1 MNRWMPGPLS
11 VVLVLSAALLGAAC
25 DEKKPSSD
33 SPRPDASAGIDKY
46 ATADPKLERA
56 LQAAASASAGADSSP
71 PPDGVFAAGAAN
83 RRHPQG
89 AATTFDV
96 VADGSEPRVALGP
109 AVDASLDAARASLY
123 GPAVLELAMQLGP
136 RTAMPTTD
144 LRLALGPPKKD
155 EGGSD
160 WLVVDVKRALPAKQ
174 QLGQLPPGTDKEIA
188 TLEGT
193 QIRVQVTPDG
203 RESDVRMLLGKAS
216 RSELARLAQS
226 ASEALVLVTVPLP
239 QRPVGVGAQ
248 WIAETRM
255 PLMGL
260 DAIAYR
266 AYRVKSIEGERV
278 HVTVDVKAY
287 AASAETDLP
296 GVPSGSK
303 VAQFGA
309 EGHGEMDLA
318 RGESVARKADIQ
330 ERVVMVFEAP
340 GAPQAQTQPGQPQGN
355 MLSAQFQSQAT
366 FVRGED
372 LRAAIKP

>member
-1 MNRWMPGPLS
+1 MNRWMPGPLAL
-11 VVLVLSAALLGAAC
+11 VVAAALLGAAC
-25 DEKKPSSD
+25 EEKKPSSD

-56 LQAAASASAGADSSP
+56 LQAAASASGSSENAP
-71 PPDGVFAAGAAN
+71 PPDGVFPAGAAD

-89 AATTFDV
+89 TPTTVDV
-96 VADGSEPRVALGP
+96 VADGSEPRVALVPERGASP
-109 AVDASLDAARASLY
+109 DAPRASPY
-123 GPAVLELAMQLGP
+123 GPAVLELALQLGP

-144 LRLALGPPKKD
+144 LRLALGPAKKD

-160 WLVVDVKRALPAKQ
+160 WLVVDVKKALPAKQ

-203 RESDVRMLLGKAS
+203 RESDLRTLLGKGS
-216 RSELARLAQS
+216 RPELARLAQS
-226 ASEALVLVTVPLP
+226 ASEALILVTVPLP
-239 QRPVGVGAQ
+239 QKPVGVGAQ

-255 PLMGL
+255 PLMGQ

-266 AYRVKSIEGERV
+266 AYRVKSIDGERL
-278 HVTVDVKAY
+278 HLTLDVKAY
-287 AASAETDLP
+287 AASAEPLLP
-296 GVPSGSK
+296 GVPSGSR

-309 EGHGEMDLA
+309 DAHGEMDLA

-340 GAPQAQTQPGQPQGN
+340 GAPQAPTQPGQPPGN
-355 MLSAQFQSQAT
+355 MLTAQFQSQAT
-366 FVRGED
+366 FARGED
-372 LRAAIKP
+372 LRAAIAP